1 MEGCSSKENCR
12 GWCDF
17 FKPFIH
23 AHLLGVMRTLL
34 AFALAAFASGTTS
47 KMSFSEERQRLLISW
62 IDDALSRRYASTSG
76 NN

>member
-34 AFALAAFASGTTS
+34 GVSVQDEHTDALLADASLLLTLLGTTTQTEMMNS
-47 KMSFSEERQRLLISW
+47 IKRE
-62 IDDALSRRYASTSG
+62 
-76 NN
+76 